1 MRLAAA
7 FLTGDELLRVN
18 AQASKAV
25 AMALELDPDL
35 AAAHA
40 ARGQQAFAIDLDWK
54 RAMAEYHEGLRLA
67 PNDGSIKV
75 GQGIALAAEGHVAQ
89 GLEAT
94 RQGLA
99 VDPLNGRGYLT
110 LARFLSGLG
119 RLDEAEAAIRK
130 SIELQPSGSAN
141 YHQLASILIQRG
153 DAKAALSA
161 AMKEPAGAWR
171 DFAVALA
178 RQVAGDPAA
187 GDAAL
192 KSLID
197 TWADNAA
204 YQVAQT
210 YALRRD
216 PDRMF
221 EWLDRAW
228 TARDPGIVY
237 LLADPII
244 LRYRDD
250 PRFAAFCRKVG
261 LPETTDA
268 RGMAR

>member
-7 FLTGDELLRVN
+7 FLTGDELVQVN
-18 AQASKAV
+18 ARASEAV
-25 AMALELDPDL
+25 ATALELDPDL

-54 RAMAEYHEGLRLA
+54 RAMAEYREGLRLA
-67 PNDGSIKV
+67 PNDGNIKV
-75 GQGIALAAEGHVAQ
+75 GQAIALAAEGHVAQ
-89 GLEAT
+89 GIEAA

-141 YHQLASILIQRG
+141 YHQLASILIERG
-153 DAKAALSA
+153 DAEAALSA
-161 AMKEPAGAWR
+161 ARKEPEGAWR
-171 DFAVALA
+171 DFALALA
-178 RQVAGDPAA
+178 RQVAGAPAA
-187 GDAAL
+187 ADAAL
-192 KSLID
+192 KSLIGA
-197 TWADNAA
+197 WADNAA
-204 YQVAQT
+204 YQIAQT

-228 TARDPGIVY
+228 AARDPGIVY

-250 PRFAAFCRKVG
+250 PRFAAFCHKVG
-261 LPETTDA
+261 LPATTDA
-268 RGMAR
+268 RGMTR